1 MWDTVAQYI
10 APALLSAAIAGLVA
24 YLLGRGRAEV
34 EPEKLKADAAAALTS
49 AASEFID
56 DLRQEMARQAEVVRC
71 QSEQIAALRLRDEEQ
86 QRRISA
92 LEREVRRWERRYRA
106 LCEWVRAQGLDP
118 DQMDLVEDDGAD
130 AL

>member
-1 MWDTVAQYI
+1 MWETIAQFV
-10 APALLSAAIAGLVA
+10 APALISAAIAGIVA
-24 YLLGRGRAEV
+24 YALGRGRARV
-34 EPEKLKADAAAALTS
+34 EPEKLRADAAAALTS
-49 AASEFID
+49 AASEFIG

-86 QRRISA
+86 QKRISA

-118 DQMDLVEDDGAD
+118 DQMDWVDDEGTD